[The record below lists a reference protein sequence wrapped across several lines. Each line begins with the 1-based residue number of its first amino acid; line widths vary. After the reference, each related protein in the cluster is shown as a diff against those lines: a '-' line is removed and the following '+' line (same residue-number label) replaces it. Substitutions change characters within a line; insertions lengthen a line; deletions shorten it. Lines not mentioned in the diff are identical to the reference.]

1 VNDLEETMGFSLY
14 AATIPTYQQILG
26 AVSGPLGAAEA
37 FCAERGIAPEAIIQA
52 RLADDM
58 QPFAYQ
64 VKSTA
69 VHSLG
74 AIEGVRRGYFSPDTT
89 TPPETFGALKERIAD
104 TLTGLEAIQPVE
116 VDSFVGREMRFVAG
130 DRQIAFTAEN
140 FLLSFSQPNFY
151 FHATTTYDILR
162 WKGAPIG
169 KRNFTGRLRTKT

>member
-1 VNDLEETMGFSLY
+1 MGFSLY

-26 AVSGPLGAAEA
+26 AVSGLLGAAET

-74 AIEGVRRGYFSPDTT
+74 AIEGVRRGSVGKALTARPACAARRRPATGEPTRARPASP
-89 TPPETFGALKERIAD
+89 
-104 TLTGLEAIQPVE
+104 
-116 VDSFVGREMRFVAG
+116 
-130 DRQIAFTAEN
+130 
-140 FLLSFSQPNFY
+140 
-151 FHATTTYDILR
+151 
-162 WKGAPIG
+162 
-169 KRNFTGRLRTKT
+169 